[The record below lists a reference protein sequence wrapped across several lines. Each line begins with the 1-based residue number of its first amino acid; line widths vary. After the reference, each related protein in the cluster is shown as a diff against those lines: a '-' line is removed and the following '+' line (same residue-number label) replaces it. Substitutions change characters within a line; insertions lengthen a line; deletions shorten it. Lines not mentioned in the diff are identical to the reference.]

1 MNGSYSRGRGKG
13 RGMQVGVEVE
23 VDGRGRE
30 VDAATAALQEN
41 AGFWAELRRS
51 TARQDGCAC
60 CAVVSV
66 VCLCAYNTKIVIMA
80 PLAVILIDP
89 EVHRTR
95 TRVPGHSKKK
105 KRTALEHKQT
115 IQVVWKLFLYNFFKG
130 QKSRYHLGVCRV
142 FVKFSLANSLTDV
155 AVWYL
160 IRVPTADYIYV
171 CVDM

>member
-105 KRTALEHKQT
+105 KEPHSNTNKQYKLFENFFYTTFSKDRSPGTILACAVCLLSFHLLTHWLMWPYGILYVYQQQT
-115 IQVVWKLFLYNFFKG
+115 I
-130 QKSRYHLGVCRV
+130 S
-142 FVKFSLANSLTDV
+142 T
-155 AVWYL
+155 
-160 IRVPTADYIYV
+160 
-171 CVDM
+171 CV